1 MGSASFFTTTK
12 VIQRAVAK
20 KQATDAGSP
29 LPPKFSPALTK
40 RLSSI
45 VNAELLAVSA
55 IPLAATLMARG
66 VGYTDWLPWY
76 VGAAPSFLAVGGLG
90 YKYIKEALDWI
101 EPDESVTSEPLAS
114 E

>member
-1 MGSASFFTTTK
+1 
-12 VIQRAVAK
+12 
-20 KQATDAGSP
+20 
-29 LPPKFSPALTK
+29 
-40 RLSSI
+40 
-45 VNAELLAVSA
+45 
-55 IPLAATLMARG
+55 MARG